1 MKTKEHFCCKGWG
14 WTVFPE
20 VCWPHKC
27 HLLLVSLTPTGESM
41 VISGSPQPG
50 AKGKLVGCPP
60 ATWVGNLWG
69 SLPFLL
75 WFIFFPTFFFCPL
88 TILNCFL
95 LCWWLSPQVTVA
107 LFSCRHFWAQRK
119 GLLITKKVF
128 LGVHPDTPGALC
140 TRLTIE
146 LSKCLRVARTP
157 AKPVLQARNL
167 FFASYLL
174 FLFYDHYSI
183 LYLFE
188 SLILFTLK
196 LFEDGINNLDFLWC
210 KLFQVTKWVWLS
222 LREIISWSVSRQ
234 SVLLTSYVRETCP
247 RVDGAPLS
255 LGTSSLVCSSC
266 HFCVCGG
273 MDGSQGVFDPWSCKE
288 VQFHHLSTDT
298 IVLLGLWGFS

>member
-1 MKTKEHFCCKGWG
+1 M
-14 WTVFPE
+14 
-20 VCWPHKC
+20 CWPHKC
-27 HLLLVSLTPTGESM
+27 HLLLVKSYTHRRVYGHFWLPSARSEGKACGLPSGHVGGEFVRQPTF
-41 VISGSPQPG
+41 SP
-50 AKGKLVGCPP
+50 L
-60 ATWVGNLWG
+60 
-69 SLPFLL
+69 
-75 WFIFFPTFFFCPL
+75 IHFFFHFFFCPL

-146 LSKCLRVARTP
+146 LSKCLRVAGTP

-183 LYLFE
+183 LYRFE

-196 LFEDGINNLDFLWC
+196 LFEDGINNLDFL
-210 KLFQVTKWVWLS
+210 
-222 LREIISWSVSRQ
+222 
-234 SVLLTSYVRETCP
+234 
-247 RVDGAPLS
+247 
-255 LGTSSLVCSSC
+255 
-266 HFCVCGG
+266 
-273 MDGSQGVFDPWSCKE
+273 
-288 VQFHHLSTDT
+288 
-298 IVLLGLWGFS
+298 